1 MVLFLHEPLERKDL
15 MVFEMGTL
23 ETVIRPGEPDWSLH
37 DILVNIPPAP
47 GPSIY
52 GPGYGTDLQTDGF
65 GHSQR
70 QAIRSGNLLITAMK
84 SWR

>member
-1 MVLFLHEPLERKDL
+1 

-37 DILVNIPPAP
+37 DILINITPAL

-52 GPGYGTDLQTDGF
+52 GPGYGTDLQMEEF
-65 GHSQR
+65 GYSQR
-70 QAIRSGNLLITAMK
+70 SCQAMRSGNLLITAMK